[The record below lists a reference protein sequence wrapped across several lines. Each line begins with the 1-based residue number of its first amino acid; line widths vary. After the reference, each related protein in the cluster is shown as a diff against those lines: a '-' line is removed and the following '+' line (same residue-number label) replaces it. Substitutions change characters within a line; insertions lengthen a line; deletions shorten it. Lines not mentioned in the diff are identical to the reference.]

1 MGGFL
6 ILIFF
11 WVGLSGLLGEREQ
24 GFEREEPNPKIVK
37 LYLIKKKKKWAKGA
51 GPLEPPPGFIPGQK

>member
-6 ILIFF
+6 IFFFF
-11 WVGLSGLLGEREQ
+11 WVGLSGLLGERDQ

-37 LYLIKKKKKWAKGA
+37 LYLIIKKKKLGEGGRA
-51 GPLEPPPGFIPGQK
+51 P